1 MGAVNQLFASAAL
14 VASLGVVSAS
24 AAQNA
29 TPAAAERPKGIA
41 VRGCLMGA
49 RLTNVE
55 PAADSDVPFP
65 DSLGVNAIRVI
76 RGQVKALNGH
86 QVELIGTVEGVGP
99 QKGTLVS
106 NSDRLK
112 VYLGGGDPNLGED
125 LRRSVRPTFNA
136 QTIKDI
142 APTCTAQPR

>member
-1 MGAVNQLFASAAL
+1 
-14 VASLGVVSAS
+14 
-24 AAQNA
+24 
-29 TPAAAERPKGIA
+29 
-41 VRGCLMGA
+41 
-49 RLTNVE
+49 
-55 PAADSDVPFP
+55 VPFP